1 MRWGWE
7 QYGQLSSVLSFRAA
21 TSLSLRSISVTTG
34 FPVTGQMNFSG
45 GMATPFRLSAMAHG
59 YNLATSSTTLNGA
72 KILSDRAI
80 AREHHDQAKLSQ
92 WGEVKD
98 QLGVTVQRLIVTRGD
113 RGSN

>member
-21 TSLSLRSISVTTG
+21 TSLPLRSISVTTG

-45 GMATPFRLSAMAHG
+45 GMTTPFRPNAMARS
-59 YNLATSSTTLNGA
+59 YNLATYSTMLKGA
-72 KILSDRAI
+72 KVLSDRAI

-92 WGEVKD
+92 WERSKITSA
-98 QLGVTVQRLIVTRGD
+98 LR
-113 RGSN
+113 SNG

>member
-1 MRWGWE
+1 MRWDWG

-45 GMATPFRLSAMAHG
+45 GMATPVLGQAQRHAAIIWQRPQKRLTVPKSGQIVPSLENIM
-59 YNLATSSTTLNGA
+59 T
-72 KILSDRAI
+72 
-80 AREHHDQAKLSQ
+80 KLSYFS
-92 WGEVKD
+92 GERSKISSA
-98 QLGVTVQRLIVTRGD
+98 LRSIVARGD